1 MSNEQNLNPFQKGH
15 DPRRQKG
22 RKKGSR
28 NTATIIRDLL
38 ETDLK
43 YIKSSQIRKLV
54 EKYDSRTIREAIVG
68 SMAEKALDGNLKT
81 VQWLFDYMDK
91 DDLLANSPF
100 TANKIVVEV
109 VNPKN
114 KSTENICEDD

>member
-1 MSNEQNLNPFQKGH
+1 MSNEQNLNPFQKGY

-22 RKKGSR
+22 RKEGSR
-28 NTATIIRDLL
+28 NTSTVVKDLL
-38 ETDLK
+38 ETDLE
-43 YIKSSQIRKLV
+43 YIKNSQIRKLV
-54 EKYDSRTIREAIVG
+54 EKYDSRTIREAIIG
-68 SMAEKALDGNLKT
+68 SMVEKALDGNLKT

-100 TANKIVVEV
+100 TANRIVVEV